1 LKEKLLQK
9 TYYFTLKLR
18 CLKFLICLIDTPMPT
33 NGNLDKDENGKNVEV
48 TKYQDMIGSLLSYMF
63 IHS

>member
-1 LKEKLLQK
+1 
-9 TYYFTLKLR
+9 
-18 CLKFLICLIDTPMPT
+18 MPT